1 MWFPRTLVG
10 QLVALSTDALDVTH
24 PRRAA
29 GLGMEAFFVTRS
41 IQMPSPHRLRH
52 LERHRQRWPESIGS
66 SSGSRLRADGGP
78 VRLSVRAASMALLV
92 ILFAS
97 GSGNG
102 QEEHL
107 QSQSLLT
114 GYKRYNATCGHCHGP
129 DGVGGSFAPSLVSR
143 ASDLASFRAVVADG
157 IGSKMPGYRDDPNV
171 APYIDDIQ
179 RYLQARAEGRIGRGR
194 PGR

>member
-78 VRLSVRAASMALLV
+78 VRLSVRVASMALLV
-92 ILFAS
+92 ILFVS

-114 GYKRYNATCGHCHGP
+114 GYKRYNATCSHCHGP

-143 ASDLASFRAVVADG
+143 APDLTNFRAVVADG
-157 IGSKMPGYRDDPNV
+157 IGSKMPGYRDDLNV

-179 RYLQARAEGRIGRGR
+179 RYLQARAEGRTGRGR
-194 PGR
+194 PKR

>member
-1 MWFPRTLVG
+1 
-10 QLVALSTDALDVTH
+10 
-24 PRRAA
+24 
-29 GLGMEAFFVTRS
+29 
-41 IQMPSPHRLRH
+41 
-52 LERHRQRWPESIGS
+52 
-66 SSGSRLRADGGP
+66 
-78 VRLSVRAASMALLV
+78 MALLI
-92 ILFAS
+92 ILLAS
-97 GSGNG
+97 GSGNGQG

-143 ASDLASFRAVVADG
+143 ALDLTNFRTVVTDG
-157 IGSKMPGYRDDPNV
+157 IGSKMPGYHDDPNV
-171 APYIDDIQ
+171 APYIVDIQ

>member
-1 MWFPRTLVG
+1 
-10 QLVALSTDALDVTH
+10 
-24 PRRAA
+24 
-29 GLGMEAFFVTRS
+29 
-41 IQMPSPHRLRH
+41 
-52 LERHRQRWPESIGS
+52 
-66 SSGSRLRADGGP
+66 
-78 VRLSVRAASMALLV
+78 MALLV

-97 GSGNG
+97 VSGNG

-129 DGVGGSFAPSLVSR
+129 DGAGGSFAPSLVSH
-143 ASDLASFRAVVADG
+143 APDLASFRAVVADG

>member
-1 MWFPRTLVG
+1 MAYGIWIVYRNIGNDDLKPSVHHPAVG
-10 QLVALSTDALDVTH
+10 CVPTEV
-24 PRRAA
+24 R
-29 GLGMEAFFVTRS
+29 FV
-41 IQMPSPHRLRH
+41 
-52 LERHRQRWPESIGS
+52 
-66 SSGSRLRADGGP
+66 
-78 VRLSVRAASMALLV
+78 SVRMASMALLV
-92 ILFAS
+92 ILLAS
-97 GSGNG
+97 GSGNGQG

-129 DGVGGSFAPSLVSR
+129 DGVGGSFAPSLISR
-143 ASDLASFRAVVADG
+143 ASDLASFRAVVTDG
-157 IGSKMPGYRDDPNV
+157 IGSKMPGYRDDLNV